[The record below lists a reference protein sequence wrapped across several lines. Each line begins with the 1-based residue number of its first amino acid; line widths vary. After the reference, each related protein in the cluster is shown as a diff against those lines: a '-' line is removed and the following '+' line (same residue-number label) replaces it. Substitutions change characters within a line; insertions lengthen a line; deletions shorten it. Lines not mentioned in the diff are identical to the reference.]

1 MHLCLDADRILLQYE
16 ILEGHT
22 QLTHLHFMLP
32 PFCRLSLCLWGSA
45 HINSNL
51 DGASRWVR
59 AFANQKA
66 MSGAPIRIGT
76 NQLPNPPIIAGI
88 IIKKIIK
95 KA

>member
-1 MHLCLDADRILLQYE
+1 MHLCLDADPILLQYE

-59 AFANQKA
+59 AFANQKWEK
-66 MSGAPIRIGT
+66 PILQSDSVQIG
-76 NQLPNPPIIAGI
+76 I
-88 IIKKIIK
+88 
-95 KA
+95 